1 MNNKLDDGYP
11 VTETEGKE
19 WPEDNKVTRFSNITD
34 PVRKALQVAMDKGDA
49 VYEDGIKWTGLMQ
62 GKFTAAVAQ
71 APTVALHAQ
80 NLTYSNKE
88 QGRDVFTEIISI
100 AVQLGIEQGRR
111 MMVEKLDEYKFLF
124 KAGPGKEIIES
135 LIKG

>member
-19 WPEDNKVTRFSNITD
+19 WPENSKVVRFSDITD
-34 PVRKALQVAMDKGDA
+34 PVKEALQVAMDKGDA
-49 VYEDGIKWTGLMQ
+49 VYEDGIEWTGLMQ
-62 GKFTAAVAQ
+62 GKFTAAVAL

-80 NLTYSNKE
+80 NLTYSNEE
-88 QGRDVFTEIISI
+88 QGRDVYNEIISI

-111 MMVEKLDEYKFLF
+111 MMVEQLNEYKFLF
-124 KAGPGKEIIES
+124 GSEQGRTIIEN
-135 LIKG
+135 LLKD